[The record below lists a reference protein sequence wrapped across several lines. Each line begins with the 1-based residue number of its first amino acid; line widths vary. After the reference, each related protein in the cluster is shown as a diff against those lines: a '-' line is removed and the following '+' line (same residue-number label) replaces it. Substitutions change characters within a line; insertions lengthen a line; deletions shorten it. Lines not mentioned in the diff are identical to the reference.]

1 MKKLQILNAVIAGD
15 LVVRLYFNDDTIQ
28 IVDIGDFIRRH
39 PHPQYNKYL
48 NPVNFKKGK
57 LVDGNVVWG
66 NDLEF
71 HIQDLYSGN
80 LN

>member
-39 PHPQYNKYL
+39 PHPQYNKYIDPNL
-48 NPVNFKKGK
+48 FSCFKI
-57 LVDGNVVWG
+57 LYMRVWR
-66 NDLEF
+66 NWQT
-71 HIQDLYSGN
+71 H
-80 LN
+80 

>member
-48 NPVNFKKGK
+48 DP
-57 LVDGNVVWG
+57 
-66 NDLEF
+66 
-71 HIQDLYSGN
+71 N
-80 LN
+80 LFS